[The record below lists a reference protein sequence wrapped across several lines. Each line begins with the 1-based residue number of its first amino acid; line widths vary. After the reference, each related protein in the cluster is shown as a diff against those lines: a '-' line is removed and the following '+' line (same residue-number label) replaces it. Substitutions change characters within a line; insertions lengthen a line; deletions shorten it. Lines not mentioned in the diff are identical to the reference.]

1 MQNKYS
7 LPLKYMELLTC
18 FVFNKLRQEIRY
30 LIRKHY
36 RQLPRPGLI
45 PTFEE
50 FLQFVS
56 GRIPTNRTEALRKL
70 SRTNNHWKPVYLNCA
85 PCSEPYTIIAKM
97 ETFDQD
103 VDYIRRRLGLHP
115 LKNSD
120 HVGQQHAADP
130 MGLNAADLT
139 GQESTDQTR
148 QESADRTGQ
157 ESADQTRQESADR
170 IRQELADQTRQESA
184 DRTRQESADQ
194 SKQESADWTGQES
207 ADWTG
212 QESADRTSQ
221 AAAVEAFSRV
231 NRSLVEQV
239 YQIYEPDFVL
249 FGYNAN
255 TYLNIL

>member
-1 MQNKYS
+1 
-7 LPLKYMELLTC
+7 MELLTC

-45 PTFEE
+45 PTFKE

-85 PCSEPYTIIAKM
+85 PCSEPYTSIAKM

-115 LKNSD
+115 D

-207 ADWTG
+207 AD
-212 QESADRTSQ
+212 RTSQ

>member
-1 MQNKYS
+1 
-7 LPLKYMELLTC
+7 MELLTC